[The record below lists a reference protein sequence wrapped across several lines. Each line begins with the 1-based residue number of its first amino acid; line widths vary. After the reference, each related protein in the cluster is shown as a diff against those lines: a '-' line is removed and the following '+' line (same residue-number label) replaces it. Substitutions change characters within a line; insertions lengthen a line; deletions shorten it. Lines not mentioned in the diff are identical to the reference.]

1 MGSVCKNMKNTQ
13 DLKQIQMNCKNNKTF
28 KKLKRADFQHP
39 KQILDFD
46 SSYSI
51 CSERNSSQFSKTI
64 GHINTSSCIYMKRR
78 DNQFFTR
85 RVNSS
90 LNRNSLNLLKK
101 DDYNSQSDLSI
112 ELIDDAQLK
121 LIIPYHARRSWSKKR
136 VTTKVDLLKKVKNQK
151 YLERFKRRKT

>member
-1 MGSVCKNMKNTQ
+1 MGSSCKNMKNTQ
-13 DLKQIQMNCKNNKTF
+13 DLKQIQMNSKNNKTF
-28 KKLKRADFQHP
+28 KKLNRADFQHP

-64 GHINTSSCIYMKRR
+64 GHINTSSCIYMKKR
-78 DNQFFTR
+78 DNKFFTR

-90 LNRNSLNLLKK
+90 LNHNSLNLLKK
-101 DDYNSQSDLSI
+101 DDNNSQSDFSL
-112 ELIDDAQLK
+112 ELIENTQVK
-121 LIIPYHARRSWSKKR
+121 LVIPYQVRRSWSKKR

-151 YLERFKRRKT
+151 YFDRYKRRRT

>member
-1 MGSVCKNMKNTQ
+1 MGSACKNMKNNQ
-13 DLKQIQMNCKNNKTF
+13 DLKQIQMNYNKPF
-28 KKLKRADFQHP
+28 KKLKRAQFQHP
-39 KQILDFD
+39 KQILDFE

-78 DNQFFTR
+78 HNNFLTR

-90 LNRNSLNLLKK
+90 LNHNSLNLLKK
-101 DDYNSQSDLSI
+101 DDQNSQSDLSV
-112 ELIDDAQLK
+112 ELIDDNQLK
-121 LIIPYHARRSWSKKR
+121 LIIPYQTRRSWSKRR

-151 YLERFKRRKT
+151 YIERYKRRKT